1 VKNRRELHDLI
12 TPIFS
17 APTVADGLS
26 TTLRRVVDM
35 TGAHAGALA
44 FRPPSLEPIV
54 VTAGSRRSPA
64 ALREWLTG
72 LAAAPEAGPELTRVV
87 PPGAPARARSALL
100 RMPLGT
106 PGRRIGELVLLGK
119 VGSLTARALPADLPR
134 ELGAAL
140 DRLGER
146 EQNKQREQAIAEVS
160 RVLVTRHT
168 IDDLFD
174 VFAAAAV
181 KLVRFDL
188 LTVALVDAERREF
201 ELVSV
206 TPRTPA
212 TPRPRERWIPL
223 EGTLLARVVADG
235 APVRVDDVE
244 RELVPEVSRR
254 ILAAGAFRAVVF
266 VPLVSGGQ
274 VLGAV
279 VLAANRPRA
288 FSDADIDTIAE
299 ISRPL
304 ALGIEQWRLAEES
317 RRRGDELAAL
327 HATSQLITARLD
339 VASVLDRISLSVP
352 ALIGATGCGIA
363 LFNPERTHV
372 GQAAAHGFQS
382 EEWRT
387 LSVPVGEG
395 IIGRVAA
402 EGVAIRVG
410 DVQADG
416 RSARREVDEREG
428 IRALLCVPLKV
439 VGSVIGVVS
448 AFSTRPRSFTA
459 HHQRVLEAFAEQA
472 GIAIHGARL
481 FDESVRGA
489 RETRALLEAGRA
501 VTASLDVGRTIRMIL
516 EEARE
521 VLGVDSCS
529 VSTIDPTTNVL
540 VMVASLDV
548 PQELVSTIR
557 LPLGVGLT
565 GRAVLA
571 RRPMQSSDLWADDR
585 NRYPDLARKGG
596 FRSMLAVPL
605 CVGER
610 AIGAIVVLRRDVHEF
625 SAHEEEL
632 LVALAD
638 QAAIALDHA
647 RLYTELEQMVADRTR
662 ELDTQKRFVEVVLE
676 TLPLGV
682 FVVDTDLHV
691 VRVNSTG
698 GRALAGDASVHGPL
712 ARLLP
717 ADKVRS
723 VETLLED
730 AFRDRR
736 VGSIEEEMVIGG
748 DPKIFRLTAAPV
760 EAASDRGT
768 HAVLLVEDVTLAK
781 RLERQMLL
789 TERLTT
795 AGLLAA
801 GVAHELNN
809 PLATIAGC
817 AESLHGRLGE
827 GNPAGMAEPEEF
839 KHYLRLIEEEAY
851 RCKEITGS
859 LLQFVRDPG
868 SQRSVTDLNGVLL
881 KAAELLS
888 HQSRF
893 VRSRVVTELDA
904 DLPTVAVNEGQL
916 RQVCL
921 GLASNALEAMEGR
934 GTLIIRSRR
943 TRGEVEIELEDEGPG
958 IPTELLGRIFDPFF
972 TTKPPGQGTGLGL
985 TIAQG
990 IVNDH
995 GGRIEVSS
1003 VVGKGS
1009 VFRVVLPL

>member
-1 VKNRRELHDLI
+1 MKSGLASRDLLA
-12 TPIFS
+12 PIS
-17 APTVADGLS
+17 AASSVTDGLRES
-26 TTLRRVVDM
+26 LRRLVAVTGSTAGVVTLPLQDE
-35 TGAHAGALA
+35 A
-44 FRPPSLEPIV
+44 PIV
-54 VTAGSRRSPA
+54 VARGSSTSLPLRR
-64 ALREWLTG
+64 WLTDVTAVPARG
-72 LAAAPEAGPELTRVV
+72 TRLTRVV
-87 PPGAPARARSALL
+87 PPGSPRSRPAALL
-100 RMPLGT
+100 RAPLDARGRRVGELALLGT
-106 PGRRIGELVLLGK
+106 VGR
-119 VGSLTARALPADLPR
+119 LTASVLPASFPR
-134 ELGAAL
+134 ELGAAI
-140 DRLGER
+140 DRRCDLER
-146 EQNKQREQAIAEVS
+146 LALRAEVVNELTTLLS
-160 RVLVTRHT
+160 SPHT
-168 IDDLFD
+168 LDE
-174 VFAAAAV
+174 VFATFAGGIAR
-181 KLVRFDL
+181 LVRFDSISIAL
-188 LTVALVDAERREF
+188 LDTERGTFESFDLAAGALRG
-201 ELVSV
+201 S
-206 TPRTPA
+206 PA
-212 TPRPRERWIPL
+212 PGTSTPL
-223 EGTLLARVVADG
+223 EGTVLERVVATG
-235 APVRVDDVE
+235 VPVRIDDLE
-244 RELVPEVSRR
+244 RDEAPEVSRR
-254 ILAAGAFRAVVF
+254 VFLERGYRAVTF
-266 VPLVSGGQ
+266 VPLSSGT
-274 VLGAV
+274 VFGAV
-279 VLAANRPRA
+279 ALATTRPGA
-288 FSDADIDTIAE
+288 LGDGDLEVVAE
-299 ISRPL
+299 LARPL

-317 RRRGDELAAL
+317 RRRAEELAAL

-339 VASVLDRISLSVP
+339 VASVLDRISLSAP
-352 ALIGATGCGIA
+352 ALIGASGCAIG
-363 LFNPERTHV
+363 LFNRDRTHV
-372 GQAAAHGFQS
+372 VHAAAHGFQGD
-382 EEWRT
+382 EWRA

-410 DVQADG
+410 DVQTDA
-416 RSARREVDEREG
+416 RSAQREVDEREG
-428 IRALLCVPLKV
+428 IRAMLCVPLKV
-439 VGSVIGVVS
+439 VGAVIGVIS

-501 VTASLDVGRTIRMIL
+501 VTASLDVGRTMRMIL
-516 EEARE
+516 EEARG

-529 VSTIDPTTNVL
+529 VSTFDPATDEL

-548 PQELVSTIR
+548 PQHLVSTVR

-565 GRAVLA
+565 GRAVLE
-571 RRPMQSSDLWADDR
+571 RRPVQSSDLWLDAHGQYR
-585 NRYPDLARKGG
+585 HLAQGGG
-596 FRSMLAVPL
+596 FRSMLVVPL

-610 AIGAIVVLRRDVHEF
+610 AIGAISVLRRDAHEF

-647 RLYTELEQMVADRTR
+647 RLYTELEAMVADRTR

-682 FVVDTDLHV
+682 FVLDTDLSV
-691 VRVNSTG
+691 VRVNSAG
-698 GRALAGDASVHGPL
+698 GRALACDASVRGPL
-712 ARLLP
+712 VRLLP
-717 ADKVRS
+717 FDKAAPVQ
-723 VETLLED
+723 TLLRD
-730 AFRDRR
+730 AFRTRR
-736 VGSIEEEMVIGG
+736 VGSIEEEMVIAGES
-748 DPKIFRLTAAPV
+748 KIFRLTAAPV

-795 AGLLAA
+795 AGSLAA
-801 GVAHELNN
+801 GVAHEINN

-817 AESLHGRLGE
+817 AESLRGRLDE
-827 GNPAGMAEPEEF
+827 GDPAGLSEPADF
-839 KHYLRLIEEEAY
+839 RQYLRLIEEEAY

-868 SQRSVTDLNGVLL
+868 SQRTATDLNGVVL

-893 VRSRVVTELDA
+893 ARSRVVTELDPE
-904 DLPTVAVNEGQL
+904 LPTAAVNEGQL

-934 GTLIIRSRR
+934 GTLIIRSRHA
-943 TRGEVEIELEDEGPG
+943 RGEVEIELEDEGPG
-958 IPTELLGRIFDPFF
+958 IPAENLGRIFDPFF

-985 TIAQG
+985 AIAQG
-990 IVNDH
+990 FVNDH

-1009 VFRVVLPL
+1009 IFRVVLPL